1 MKYTKLTLLALMITL
16 LSLSGIASAQGG
28 VINYGETR
36 TDRLSPEAPQVLYS
50 LTGNAGEVLTV
61 YVLGSTEAL
70 QPSVTILGPTGQLG
84 FSSSDALTP
93 IKNDA
98 RVTALLP
105 QAGKYSILVAST
117 TPTLDAFTI
126 AVRLTTPGI
135 STQLGADP
143 VTINIPPGGES
154 LAYTILPSPTGDTPI
169 TVASGTAGFM
179 FAGTLS
185 GPDGRILV
193 AFDGAMPSLSVMLP
207 AGTEPYTLVIRSS
220 DPTLGGT
227 LTISQ
232 SGAVASTT
240 TSAPNPVVTEE
251 VTGSNPANQ
260 PPTNQ
265 CAAVAGGNG
274 SNLRTGPGTDYA
286 VLRTLAPG
294 DYLIVTGQNSGWY
307 TDGVAWVAGS
317 VVTLTGPCDNLPQV
331 AVTTAPLAT
340 ATAVPPTQTT
350 DTTQPTATYTATTE
364 TTQPTATY
372 TPTEDVQIAVIDSD
386 QLNMTAD
393 RDAGGTYSNDVSSPN
408 GDIKDRIRLTIDNLS
423 NQTPNN
429 YRELSITLVCAGE
442 GAANLRW
449 GTGGPSSPSS
459 KGCNESLTAV
469 HTNDSNQT
477 FINVEMTGPGYIQYT
492 IIVTVI
498 S

>member
-1 MKYTKLTLLALMITL
+1 MKQMKFITLILMIAL
-16 LSLSGIASAQGG
+16 WSVSGIASAQGG
-28 VINYGETR
+28 IINYGETR
-36 TDRLSPEAPQVLYS
+36 TDRLSSEAPQVLYS
-50 LTGNAGEVLTV
+50 LTGNADEVLTV
-61 YVLGSTEAL
+61 YILGSTEAL

-98 RVTALLP
+98 RVTAKLP
-105 QAGKYSILVAST
+105 QAGNYSILVAST

-169 TVASGTAGFM
+169 TVASGTAGFT

-185 GPDGRILV
+185 APDGRILL
-193 AFDGAMPSLSVMLP
+193 AFDGAMPSLTVMLP

-251 VTGSNPANQ
+251 VTGNTGNP
-260 PPTNQ
+260 PPANQ

-274 SNLRTGPGTDYA
+274 SNVRTGPGTDYG

-294 DYLIVTGQNSGWY
+294 DYLIVTGQNNGWY

-317 VVTLTGPCDNLPQV
+317 VVTLTGPCDNLPQA

-386 QLNMTAD
+386 QLNMTVD
-393 RDAGGTYSNDVSSPN
+393 RDAGGTYTNDVSSPN
-408 GDIKDRIRLTIDNLS
+408 GDTKDRIRLTIDNLS

-429 YRELSITLVCAGE
+429 YRELSITLVCSGD

-449 GTGGPSSPSS
+449 GTGGPTSPNPR
-459 KGCNESLTAV
+459 GCNESITAV

-477 FINVEMTGPGYIQYT
+477 FINVEMTGSGYIQYT